1 MKITDTEEFKDA
13 QVMARIA
20 VYNLS
25 TTIPAEWFW
34 FAAMQTL
41 KVAYAGEKK

>member
-34 FAAMQTL
+34 FVAIQTL
-41 KVAYAGEKK
+41 KAAYAGEKK

>member
-20 VYNLS
+20 VYS
-25 TTIPAEWFW
+25 PGTTIPAEWFW

-41 KVAYAGEKK
+41 KAAYAGEKK

>member
-20 VYNLS
+20 VSNLGWKH
-25 TTIPAEWFW
+25 PADSFW
-34 FAAMQTL
+34 AAAMKAL
-41 KVAYAGEKK
+41 KAAYAGEKK

>member
-1 MKITDTEEFKDA
+1 MKITDIEAFKDA

-20 VYNLS
+20 VNNLS
-25 TTIPAEWFW
+25 ATIPAEWFW

-41 KVAYAGEKK
+41 KAAYAGEKK